1 MMRYCLNVQFQGQ
14 RVNKAFAGVL
24 FCIETAIS
32 YVRFVLLSRTSCFDK
47 CPKAFSRT
55 CVDKLLRT
63 NGCATFA
70 CFSHTWYVV
79 RLADELRINVSSC
92 CNTNRIFST

>member
-1 MMRYCLNVQFQGQ
+1 MRHVIGGELGTLLSYPFLIGP
-14 RVNKAFAGVL
+14 FAVVL

-32 YVRFVLLSRTSCFDK
+32 YVRFVLLSRTSVCFDK

-55 CVDKLLRT
+55 SFDKLLLT

-70 CFSHTWYVV
+70 CFSHTWCVV
-79 RLADELRINVSSC
+79 RLADRL
-92 CNTNRIFST
+92 